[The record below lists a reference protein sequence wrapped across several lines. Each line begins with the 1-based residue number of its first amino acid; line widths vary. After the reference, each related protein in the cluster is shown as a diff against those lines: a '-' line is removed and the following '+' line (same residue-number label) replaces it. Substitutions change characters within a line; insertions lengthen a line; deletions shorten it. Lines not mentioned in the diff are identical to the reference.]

1 MLNLLPPEIKSRH
14 KVRSKLYSLTVI
26 YIFIAAV
33 FVLGPIA
40 LGTYNFV
47 QNSQISDYDSQIEQ
61 IKSQIGQSKGLNDK
75 LSFLE
80 DRSKSAGSY
89 QEQRSY
95 TTYLSAIASSTPA
108 PVLVTTIQLED
119 GAIATPVFIVKGTSA
134 DRRSVILFKDKISQ
148 TTDVTSAAFDSLTE
162 ATEGTTKTFAFS
174 MKVTFAK

>member
-14 KVRSKLYSLTVI
+14 KVRSKLYSVAVI

-47 QNSQISDYDSQIEQ
+47 QSSQISDYDSQISQ
-61 IKSQIGQSKGLNDK
+61 IKTQIGQSKGLNEK

-80 DRSKSAGSY
+80 DRSKSATTY
-89 QEQRSY
+89 QEQRAY
-95 TTYLSAIASSTPA
+95 TSYLSTIANSTPA

-119 GAIATPVFIVKGTSA
+119 GNIATPVFIVKGTSA
-134 DRRSVILFKDKISQ
+134 DRRSIILFKDKISQ
-148 TTDVTSAAFDSLTE
+148 ATDVTGAVFDSLTE
-162 ATEGTTKTFAFS
+162 TVEETTKTFAFS
-174 MKVTFAK
+174 MKITFAK

>member
-14 KVRSKLYSLTVI
+14 KVRSKLYSIAVI

-40 LGTYNFV
+40 LSTYNHA
-47 QNSQISDYDSQIEQ
+47 QSSQISDYDSQISQ
-61 IKSQIGQSKGLNDK
+61 IKTQAGQSRDLNEK

-80 DRSKSAGSY
+80 DRSKSAAAH
-89 QEQRSY
+89 QEQRTYTSY
-95 TTYLSAIASSTPA
+95 LLTIANSTPA

-119 GAIATPVFIVKGTSA
+119 GSAATPAFIVKGTSA
-134 DRRSVILFKDKISQ
+134 DRRSIILFKDKISQ
-148 TTDVTSAAFDSLTE
+148 ATDFTGAVFDSLTE
-162 ATEGTTKTFAFS
+162 TVEETTKTFAFS